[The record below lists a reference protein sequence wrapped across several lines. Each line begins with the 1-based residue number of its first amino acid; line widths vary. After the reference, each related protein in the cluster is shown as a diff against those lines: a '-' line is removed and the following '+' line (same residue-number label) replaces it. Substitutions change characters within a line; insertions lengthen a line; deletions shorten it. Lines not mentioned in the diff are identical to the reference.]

1 MMLKSGH
8 QISENR
14 HFMKMSFL
22 ISMVRTCTTDT
33 EAPIYPQKCLYKYSI
48 FMIFNL
54 ILMLISAVVYHVPQF
69 LGKFNFLHDI
79 GVAQVERKNFDHR
92 QAFFG
97 STNRNGGK
105 NRQNISKQVFTLLS
119 SISIRPPF

>member
-14 HFMKMSFL
+14 HLMKMSFL
-22 ISMVRTCTTDT
+22 ISMVRTYTTDT

-48 FMIFNL
+48 LMIFKL
-54 ILMLISAVVYHVPQF
+54 ILMLISALVYHVPQF

-92 QAFFG
+92 QAYFG

-119 SISIRPPF
+119 SISLGPPF